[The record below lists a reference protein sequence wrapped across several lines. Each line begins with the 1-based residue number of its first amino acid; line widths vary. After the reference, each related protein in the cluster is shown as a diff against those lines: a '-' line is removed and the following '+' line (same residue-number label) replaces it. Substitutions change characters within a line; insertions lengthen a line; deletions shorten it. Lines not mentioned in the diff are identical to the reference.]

1 MVTAKSPFGWL
12 LAAAAA
18 GRLIVFLLLRQH
30 WGWQPPYHLVYL
42 QPPDW
47 YEPSIGEY
55 LVPHMPLY
63 PAFLRIVG
71 YSSSNIS
78 VAAPV
83 AQTALQLLAIAR
95 LATTVGAA
103 VRSRSPRA
111 GLTLAF
117 VLGLDPWLCDTAII
131 MLPAALT
138 GTLFILL
145 VERAAAFS
153 TMVIAERRLPPRTA
167 VIATSA
173 GLGIVGT
180 YVRAEFAGDVALV
193 SAASALTAWL
203 IGAATLRRAAAFA
216 FISVA
221 ASLVLVV
228 AALVPRA
235 LWLRAK
241 SGTFVLTTNAGG
253 GGLWY
258 GLGEIANPWNIPNPE
273 IGDEPIE
280 TFGGERGYPAVF
292 ASARSSAFFST
303 LFVAHV
309 RERPAFLLKL
319 FAVRAHRV
327 MLGWPPNSVS
337 FRGEYEVWPQIG
349 AMGRRLD
356 EGVPWHR
363 LLFDAAHGPWVVKQF
378 GLRYLATAVL
388 WLIPIGAVWY
398 VLRRPAAHP
407 LLFLPAVSFLVG
419 VGAILLVR
427 WMTRYGQ
434 QFYWLG
440 FLSAYLMLSA
450 QRLSTRTANRR

>member
-1 MVTAKSPFGWL
+1 L
-12 LAAAAA
+12 L
-18 GRLIVFLLLRQH
+18 
-30 WGWQPPYHLVYL
+30 
-42 QPPDW
+42 
-47 YEPSIGEY
+47 
-55 LVPHMPLY
+55 
-63 PAFLRIVG
+63 
-71 YSSSNIS
+71 
-78 VAAPV
+78 
-83 AQTALQLLAIAR
+83 
-95 LATTVGAA
+95 
-103 VRSRSPRA
+103 
-111 GLTLAF
+111 
-117 VLGLDPWLCDTAII
+117 
-131 MLPAALT
+131 
-138 GTLFILL
+138 
-145 VERAAAFS
+145 
-153 TMVIAERRLPPRTA
+153 
-167 VIATSA
+167 
-173 GLGIVGT
+173 
-180 YVRAEFAGDVALV
+180 
-193 SAASALTAWL
+193 
-203 IGAATLRRAAAFA
+203 
-216 FISVA
+216 
-221 ASLVLVV
+221 LVV

-241 SGTFVLTTNAGG
+241 SSTFVLTTNAGG

-258 GLGEIANPWNIPNPE
+258 GLGEITNPWNIPNPE

-280 TFGGERGYPAVF
+280 MFGGERGYPAVF

-319 FAVRAHRV
+319 FAARAHRV

-356 EGVPWHR
+356 EGVPWYR
-363 LLFDAAHGPWVVKQF
+363 LLFDRAHGPWVVKQF

-398 VLRRPAAHP
+398 VLRRPTAHP
-407 LLFLPAVSFLVG
+407 LLLLPAVSFLVG

-450 QRLSTRTANRR
+450 PRLSTRTANRP